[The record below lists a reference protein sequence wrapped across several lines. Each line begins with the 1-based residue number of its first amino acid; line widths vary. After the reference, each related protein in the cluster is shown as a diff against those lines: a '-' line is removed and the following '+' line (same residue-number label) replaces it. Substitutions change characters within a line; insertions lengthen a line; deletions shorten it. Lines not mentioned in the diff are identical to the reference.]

1 MKKVC
6 KFYVRC
12 DRMGEN
18 IFNMIGSVSKTLV
31 VSNHANH
38 DLEWLKLTHD
48 YGFSPQ
54 NTLIYDRTAD
64 DFPGKSK
71 IDHLGKVIKSPNVG
85 SNPYDIGRYI
95 VDHYN
100 NLPDMMIHIKGNLL
114 QKNYTTEEKFIYAL
128 KANWF
133 VPIDGGPL
141 CETYF
146 PYLVND
152 NWFAQPMEWEDR
164 TEQEK
169 AEEIKQMKVYP
180 RISSL
185 REFIQDLFIVQDI
198 PKFLSFA
205 PGANYAVPKNC
216 ILKYSKNFYKKI
228 MYYTDYNNNPIEA
241 HWFERI
247 LQMAWQGC
255 LEENLSYIVE

>member
-1 MKKVC
+1 MVC
-6 KFYVRC
+6 KFFVGC
-12 DRMGEN
+12 DRIGEN
-18 IFNMIGSVSKTLV
+18 IFKMTKPVSKTLV
-31 VSNHANH
+31 VTNHANH
-38 DLEWLKLTHD
+38 DLEWLSLTYD
-48 YGFSPQ
+48 YGFSPE
-54 NTLIYDRTAD
+54 NTLIYDRTPD

-71 IDHLGKVIKSPNVG
+71 IDHLGKIIKSPNVG

-95 VDHYN
+95 VDHYED
-100 NLPDMMIHIKGNLL
+100 LPDMMIHVKGNLL
-114 QKNYTTEEKFIYAL
+114 QKKYTTEEKFIYAL

-141 CETYF
+141 CESYF

-164 TEQEK
+164 IEK
-169 AEEIKQMKVYP
+169 EKMDEIKQMKVYP

-228 MYYTDYNNNPIEA
+228 MHYTDYNNNPIEA
-241 HWFERI
+241 HWFERV

-255 LEENLSYIVE
+255 LEENFSYIVE